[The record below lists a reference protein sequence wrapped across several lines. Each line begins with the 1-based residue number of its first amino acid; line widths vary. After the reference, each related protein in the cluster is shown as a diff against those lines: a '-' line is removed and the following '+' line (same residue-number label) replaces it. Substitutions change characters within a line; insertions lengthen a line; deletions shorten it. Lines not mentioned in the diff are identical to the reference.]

1 MKKKKKEAALNYGAE
16 VKRLRQN
23 GPERLYL
30 LWGEEDYLRDS
41 FLKELQTLC
50 VPEGED
56 SFQHRIF
63 KTEQPDPK
71 ELRYA
76 VDTLPFFSERSLIEL
91 WDLDYNRTQDE
102 LLPVLEDIPDYC
114 TVAFVLRQDEEVS
127 GRSRLIRLLREKG
140 REIHFTVQDQDALLR
155 WVSRRFAYYGKG
167 IEIDA
172 ATRLLYLSGG
182 QMKSLIPEIEK
193 IAAYAKGEKVTA
205 ADVNAVA
212 NRVAESSVFDL
223 TDAIS
228 ERRFQYASGILTDL
242 LEQRDSSV
250 PAILS
255 LLSLQFRR
263 LYLAG
268 QARDMK
274 ELMTL
279 SGVRYDFMARR
290 LMNSARGFE
299 QRQLRHAIFL
309 CAEADYRIKS
319 ESADEKTILKETL
332 MRIILEAESEKERK
346 KTAGSR

>member
-1 MKKKKKEAALNYGAE
+1 MKKKKKEAALNYSAE
-16 VKRLRQN
+16 VKRLKQE
-23 GPERLYL
+23 GPDRLYL

-41 FLKELQTLC
+41 FLKELQNLC
-50 VPEGED
+50 FPEGED

-63 KTEQPDPK
+63 KAEQPDAK

-76 VDTLPFFSERSLIEL
+76 VDTLPFFSEHSLIEL
-91 WDLDYNRTQDE
+91 WEVDYSRTQDE
-102 LLPVLEDIPDYC
+102 ILPVLEDIPEYC
-114 TVAFVLRQDEEVS
+114 TVAFVLRQDEEVN
-127 GRSRLIRLLREKG
+127 GKSRLVRFLREHG
-140 REIHFTVQDQDALLR
+140 REIQFTVQDQNALLR

-167 IEIDA
+167 IEIEA

-193 IAAYAKGEKVTA
+193 IAAYARGEKVTA

-228 ERRFQYASGILTDL
+228 EQRFQYASGILTDL

-263 LYLAG
+263 LYLAAG
-268 QARDMK
+268 ARDIR

-279 SGVRYDFMARR
+279 SGLKYDFLARR
-290 LMNSARGFE
+290 LINSARGFG
-299 QRQLRHAIFL
+299 QGQLRHAMLL

-319 ESADEKTILKETL
+319 ESTDEKTILKETL
-332 MRIILEAESEKERK
+332 MRIILEAEAEKERK
-346 KTAGSR
+346 RSAGSR